1 MPETTSPTHRPDVIS
16 AQQLAKH
23 GGVILFA
30 IAITL
35 FIIGLRDTIREYA
48 TYGYPGIFII
58 STLGNATLIF
68 PAPSFTIVFAVG
80 GALNPYLVGLV
91 AGCGA
96 AVGEMTG
103 YLAGYGGQG
112 TIEQRVIYQRLKHHL
127 EKWNVWLIFLLA
139 LIPNPF
145 FDIGGIL
152 AGVLKMPWWQ
162 FWLATAAGKSL
173 RFVGLAL
180 LGAFVFGS

>member
-1 MPETTSPTHRPDVIS
+1 MSKITTSSTRQPDVINIW
-16 AQQLAKH
+16 QLAKH
-23 GGVILFA
+23 GGAILLA
-30 IAITL
+30 ITITL
-35 FIIGLRDTIREYA
+35 FIIGLRDTISEYA

-58 STLGNATLIF
+58 SVLGNATLIF

-80 GALNPYLVGLV
+80 GVLNPYLV

-103 YLAGYGGQG
+103 YLAGYGGQEA
-112 TIEQRVIYQRLKHHL
+112 IEKRTIYQQLNYYL
-127 EKWNVWLIFLLA
+127 EKWNVWPIFLLG

-162 FWLATAAGKSL
+162 FWLAAAAGKSL

-180 LGAFVFGS
+180 VGASVLGS